1 MGVYI
6 AGMRRRVGG
15 AFGASTLAAVVVVGC
30 GGRTADLPPDGSS
43 GSSLASASGRANAT
57 SGSASGSTTGTV
69 TEASGTAFVGSSGTV
84 TATSGTTVFVG
95 SSGTVAATSGTTVF
109 IGSSGTVAATSGT
122 TVFVGSSGTVAAT
135 SGTTVFIGSSGTEVA
150 TSGTTVFFGTSGT
163 ATSGTTTVTGAS
175 ACGAGAS
182 TVPVSFANDLMPI
195 FQNNC
200 SVGGTDNATALC
212 HGATMVNMPGEPGGS
227 RQYFGPP
234 APAVNSVATLTA
246 IYEGIVN
253 ESSSEDISMSLVAPG
268 DPTQSFL
275 WYKVNGIQTALD
287 NENPDA
293 CARGDLGACGSPMP
307 LPLTGSVV
315 TLLPQADRDLICNWI
330 TQGALN
336 N

>member
-1 MGVYI
+1 
-6 AGMRRRVGG
+6 
-15 AFGASTLAAVVVVGC
+15 
-30 GGRTADLPPDGSS
+30 
-43 GSSLASASGRANAT
+43 
-57 SGSASGSTTGTV
+57 
-69 TEASGTAFVGSSGTV
+69 
-84 TATSGTTVFVG
+84 
-95 SSGTVAATSGTTVF
+95 
-109 IGSSGTVAATSGT
+109 
-122 TVFVGSSGTVAAT
+122 VAAT